1 MKTPLI
7 LITNDDGIQAKGI
20 QTIAGVAAKYGR
32 VVVVAPN
39 GPRSAQSSALTI
51 EVPVSVKSVPSDIE
65 NVIQYAVSGTPAD
78 CVKLAISQLLEE
90 KPALVI
96 SGINHGSNASINV
109 IYSGTI
115 GAAIEGALHG
125 IPSIGFSLCDHAT
138 DADFEPS
145 LPYFEQIIAKTL
157 QSSMPK
163 DICLNVNAPKGE
175 VKGIRACRQADGR
188 WANDFGKT
196 EAPRANDY
204 YWLIGDFMFLNDNDM
219 KADQCAIE
227 NGYITVVPLQFDM
240 TAYKALDFC
249 SQYET
254 EA

>member
-20 QTIAGVAAKYGR
+20 QTIARVAAKYGD

-51 EVPVSVKSVPSDIE
+51 EVPVSVKPVPSDVE
-65 NVIQYAVSGTPAD
+65 NITQYAVSGTPAD
-78 CVKLAISQLLEE
+78 CVKLAISQLLDE
-90 KPALVI
+90 KPDLVI

-109 IYSGTI
+109 IYSVTI
-115 GAAIEGALHG
+115 GAGIEGALHG
-125 IPSIGFSLCDHAT
+125 IPSIGFSLCDHGA

-145 LPYFEQIIAKTL
+145 LPYFEQIIAKTI
-157 QSSMPK
+157 QSGMLK
-163 DICLNVNAPKGE
+163 DICLNVNAPKGA
-175 VKGIRACRQADGR
+175 VKGVRACRQAEGR

>member
-1 MKTPLI
+1 ML
-7 LITNDDGIQAKGI
+7 D
-20 QTIAGVAAKYGR
+20 
-32 VVVVAPN
+32 
-39 GPRSAQSSALTI
+39 
-51 EVPVSVKSVPSDIE
+51 
-65 NVIQYAVSGTPAD
+65 
-78 CVKLAISQLLEE
+78 E
-90 KPALVI
+90 KPDLVI

-125 IPSIGFSLCDHAT
+125 IPSIGFSLCDHDA

-145 LPYFEQIIAKTL
+145 LPYFEQIIAKTIN
-157 QSSMPK
+157 SEMPK

-175 VKGIRACRQADGR
+175 VKGIRACRQAEGR

-196 EAPRANDY
+196 PAPRANDY

-219 KADQCAIE
+219 NADQCAIE

-240 TAYKALDFC
+240 TAYKAIEFC
-249 SQYET
+249 KQYET

>member
-1 MKTPLI
+1 MLI

-20 QTIAGVAAKYGR
+20 QTIARVAAKYGN

-51 EVPVSVKSVPSDIE
+51 EVPVSVKPVPSDVE
-65 NVIQYAVSGTPAD
+65 NITQYAVSGTPAD
-78 CVKLAISQLLEE
+78 CVKLAISQLLDE
-90 KPALVI
+90 KPDLVI

-125 IPSIGFSLCDHAT
+125 IPSIGFSLCDHDA

-145 LPYFEQIIAKTL
+145 LPYFEQIIAKTI
-157 QSSMPK
+157 QSGMPK

-175 VKGIRACRQADGR
+175 VKGVRACRQAEGR

-196 EAPRANDY
+196 EAPRACDY

>member
-20 QTIAGVAAKYGR
+20 QTIARVAAKYGN

-51 EVPVSVKSVPSDIE
+51 EVPVSVKPVPSDVE
-65 NVIQYAVSGTPAD
+65 NITQFAVSGTPAD
-78 CVKLAISQLLEE
+78 CVKLAISQLLDE
-90 KPALVI
+90 KPDLVI

-125 IPSIGFSLCDHAT
+125 IPSIGFLFFFHDA

-145 LPYFEQIIAKTL
+145 LPYFEQIIAKTIN
-157 QSSMPK
+157 SEMPK

-175 VKGIRACRQADGR
+175 VKGIRACRQAEGR

-196 EAPRANDY
+196 SAPRANDY

-219 KADQCAIE
+219 NADQCAIE

-240 TAYKALDFC
+240 TAYKAIEFC
-249 SQYET
+249 KQYET